1 MLRSLVAACLW
12 WLSAHLISAATRLHP
27 APIRRVLEVDGA
39 MVVPGIQLISAA
51 PDADELASRRDAQ
64 EVWDVLS
71 RRTSWR
77 RSTGRA
83 SA

>member
-1 MLRSLVAACLW
+1 MRAL
-12 WLSAHLISAATRLHP
+12 LSALCRWTAAHLISAATRLHP

-39 MVVPGIQLISAA
+39 MVVPGIQIIFAT